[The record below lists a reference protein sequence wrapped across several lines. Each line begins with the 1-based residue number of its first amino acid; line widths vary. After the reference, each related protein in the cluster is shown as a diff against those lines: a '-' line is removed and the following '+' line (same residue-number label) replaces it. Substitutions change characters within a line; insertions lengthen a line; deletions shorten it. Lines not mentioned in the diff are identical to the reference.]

1 MEPSPRKDL
10 TVPSGALPSDLNP
23 SFRADTFARVQAKTL
38 LELVG
43 EVLGEI
49 DPRRRQR
56 ARERMAS
63 KVFELAQAVA
73 RKMLPSE
80 ADDVAQEVIL
90 SVVLSTE
97 DPLLSGEVENPDAY
111 VRRAARN
118 EAISL
123 LRKQAHREEKARQA
137 AAEEAPTDP
146 GALQEE
152 ETVARQDLAALR
164 EVLSSSAL
172 NPRYRYLLEQI
183 FRHQRSIEDLVDEE
197 MQRPENAGKSRAT
210 VRNSSVD
217 QPLSRARKRV
227 AALLAQHARER
238 SN

>member
-1 MEPSPRKDL
+1 MGLSPQKDL

-23 SFRADTFARVQAKTL
+23 PFRADTFARVQAKTL

-63 KVFELAQAVA
+63 KVFELAQAEA
-73 RKMLPSE
+73 RKILPSE
-80 ADDVAQEVIL
+80 ADDVAQDA
-90 SVVLSTE
+90 VLSTE
-97 DPLLSGEVENPDAY
+97 SFLLSGEVENPDAY

-183 FRHQRSIEDLVDEE
+183 FQHERSIEDLVDEE